1 MTLCL
6 QKPFLSFSANEMGI
20 HSLAVR
26 LDFAYY
32 FYRYHFFHQV
42 LHLILDLPCLS
53 VALQLQHHGI
63 IEDQN
68 SLQTRLRKEIP
79 TYYRA
84 MFQFVLREK
93 SNGAE
98 TIDKMPELHKL
109 LDEFNEDP
117 LVLYVSDIVSPL
129 LTTFFKIIEELN
141 SEDIYKK
148 IFPIMIER
156 VFQLFP
162 INTDHTKILEI
173 FGSEI
178 KCIAESYPEV
188 VAMYSGEL
196 LSFLELFQ
204 TSPVVEKCPAIA
216 NAILHSVGDAVSS
229 VDHKTL
235 SSLYDHLEGLIYE
248 AVPVMNKNNNSDGA
262 CNVLS
267 NYTILQSLLS
277 TICKIA
283 AHAQEHIQR
292 AIVCLNKVI
301 TFGHTSNNKTF
312 VYLKS
317 YAQELTNILHKPQVA
332 PAILCARSAVVP
344 WHLYGDSSLMLKIHM
359 LSQQAD
365 VM

>member
-1 MTLCL
+1 M
-6 QKPFLSFSANEMGI
+6 
-20 HSLAVR
+20 
-26 LDFAYY
+26 
-32 FYRYHFFHQV
+32 
-42 LHLILDLPCLS
+42 LHLILDLPCQA

-63 IEDQN
+63 IEDRDG
-68 SLQTRLRKEIP
+68 LQARLSTEIP
-79 TYYRA
+79 TYYKA
-84 MFQFVLREK
+84 LFQFVLREK

-109 LDEFNEDP
+109 LSEFNEDP

-162 INTDHTKILEI
+162 TNTDHSKVLEI

-188 VAMYSGEL
+188 IAMYSSEL

-216 NAILHSVGDAVSS
+216 NAILHSIGDAVSS

-235 SSLYDHLEGLIYE
+235 SSLYDHLEGLVYE
-248 AVPVMNKNNNSDGA
+248 AVPIMNKKINNDGER
-262 CNVLS
+262 NVLS

-301 TFGHTSNNKTF
+301 TFGSDNKAF
-312 VYLKS
+312 VYLKN

-332 PAILCARSAVVP
+332 PAILCGRSAVVP

-359 LSQQAD
+359 LSQQTD